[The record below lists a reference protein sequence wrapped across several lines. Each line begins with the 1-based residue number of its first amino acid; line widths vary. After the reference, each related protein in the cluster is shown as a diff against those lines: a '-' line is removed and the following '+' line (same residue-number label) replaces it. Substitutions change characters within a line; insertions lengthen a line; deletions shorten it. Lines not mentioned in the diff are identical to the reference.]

1 MPIDGSTP
9 VLSHPSFD
17 HRSDGGLTNSIGEY
31 FDGGIKKSTRAR
43 YFSACMAF
51 VAWMVAARRTW
62 RGLCPAPTEV
72 DLCFFAGH
80 RARQG
85 ILPGGVRKELTAVG
99 QWFRAHGFPH
109 PLIDP
114 ITGKG
119 LFRLYRVMR
128 GITLAHSTATRTRLP
143 LTTGLLRRLRTVLRL
158 ACPWLCDADVE
169 LYWCALTLGVYGMLR
184 VGEFVAP
191 AVSSSTEFTTRRSD
205 LQLVEEDNG
214 GVLILHLRDSK
225 TDYAR
230 QGVTIR
236 IHENR
241 SETCP
246 VAAYRRVA
254 TARPTRATDSVLFT
268 QTDGTYMTRDRIT
281 RVLRASLAHLG
292 FDPVLY
298 ASHSLRIGGVVSA
311 SAAGF
316 GIETLKK
323 LGRWAS
329 DAVLVYLQ
337 LPESVLRSAHRG
349 MGSVSDD
356 ALEND
361 DLRQRAFAARRGD
374 C

>member
-1 MPIDGSTP
+1 M
-9 VLSHPSFD
+9 
-17 HRSDGGLTNSIGEY
+17 
-31 FDGGIKKSTRAR
+31 
-43 YFSACMAF
+43 
-51 VAWMVAARRTW
+51 
-62 RGLCPAPTEV
+62 
-72 DLCFFAGH
+72 
-80 RARQG
+80 
-85 ILPGGVRKELTAVG
+85 
-99 QWFRAHGFPH
+99 
-109 PLIDP
+109 
-114 ITGKG
+114 
-119 LFRLYRVMR
+119 
-128 GITLAHSTATRTRLP
+128 
-143 LTTGLLRRLRTVLRL
+143 
-158 ACPWLCDADVE
+158 
-169 LYWCALTLGVYGMLR
+169 
-184 VGEFVAP
+184 
-191 AVSSSTEFTTRRSD
+191 
-205 LQLVEEDNG
+205 
-214 GVLILHLRDSK
+214 
-225 TDYAR
+225 
-230 QGVTIR
+230 
-236 IHENR
+236 
-241 SETCP
+241 
-246 VAAYRRVA
+246 
-254 TARPTRATDSVLFT
+254 LFT